1 MALVRVRIAGAR
13 NPTLQIMIE
22 REDDRS
28 VSVEDCAQ
36 ASRSI
41 SALLDADDP
50 LSESYTLEVSSPGV
64 DRPLV
69 RLRDFERFAGFEAKV
84 ELRTPVS
91 GRKRLRGRL
100 MGIVDDV
107 VLLSTEAGKA
117 ELPIEEI
124 EKAKLILT
132 DDLLAAT
139 EAATIEDVGLD
150 ARADMPKLPARA
162 PDASRS

>member
-1 MALVRVRIAGAR
+1 MKDHTHRIEELVTPTLMGMGMALVRVRISGAR

-22 REDDRS
+22 REDDRL
-28 VSVEDCAQ
+28 VSVDDCAQ

-41 SALLDADDP
+41 SALLDTDDP
-50 LSESYTLEVSSPGV
+50 LSGSYTLEVSSPGI

-84 ELRTPVS
+84 ELRAPVS
-91 GRKRLRGRL
+91 GRKRFRGRL
-100 MGIVDDV
+100 MGIIDDV

-124 EKAKLILT
+124 EKAKLIMT

-139 EAATIEDVGLD
+139 EAAAIEHEG
-150 ARADMPKLPARA
+150 
-162 PDASRS
+162 